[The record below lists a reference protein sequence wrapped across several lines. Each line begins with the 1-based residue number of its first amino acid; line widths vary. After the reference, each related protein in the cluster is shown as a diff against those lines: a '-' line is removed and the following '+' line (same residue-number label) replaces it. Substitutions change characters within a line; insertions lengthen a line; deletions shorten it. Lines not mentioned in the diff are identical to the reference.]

1 MAISDIS
8 VRPMRV
14 FWNSTLLGSTTGG
27 ISVGLDVASTDIV
40 TDQTGTTPQDS
51 IQTGVTITLST
62 TIMEL
67 NAANWN
73 AMIGDATGSNHTPT
87 AGTEVSGWGTDGNLF
102 ASMLDRCQAL
112 ELKPVG
118 DDTDTKN
125 LLFHKTIPVV
135 ESVEYASD
143 AASTMSVTF
152 RVFPDSSKDAAID
165 LGLYGDTTQD
175 FS

>member
-8 VRPMRV
+8 VKPMRV
-14 FWNSTLLGSTTGG
+14 FWNNTELGSTTGG
-27 ISVGLDVASTDIV
+27 VSIGVDVASTDIV
-40 TDQTGTTPQDS
+40 TDQTGSTPQDS
-51 IQTGVTITLST
+51 IQTGVTLTLT
-62 TIMEL
+62 TTLIEL
-67 NAANWN
+67 NPANWN
-73 AMIGDATGSNHTPT
+73 AMVGDAVGSNHTPT

-102 ASMLDRCQAL
+102 QSMLDRCQAL

-118 DDTDTKN
+118 DETNTKN
-125 LLFHKTIPVV
+125 LLFHKVCPVV
-135 ESVEYASD
+135 DSLEYAAD

-152 RVFPDSSKDAAID
+152 RVFPDSSKDKAID